1 MGILSQRPTGKPLM
15 SRQYVSMTR
24 IRIEGLLAAFP
35 KLVGSGKQHTYV
47 ETENV
52 RYVYQP
58 LEGLFLLLVTNKQSN
73 ILEDLET
80 LRLLSKLVPEYCQV
94 ALNTYE
100 HQPLDEETVQRYA
113 FDLLMAFDEVISF
126 GHKEHVTLQQVRT
139 YTEMDSHEE
148 KLHKMIIQ
156 SKINDTKDVMKK
168 KASEIDKTKQVEKMR
183 EGGKGF
189 PGLGSISSGGGM
201 GGFMSE
207 DNGEDGFGGGVDD
220 HYSDRPSRQD
230 IHDGPS
236 HSELERKNSG
246 GKALKAPKKGMV
258 LGKSGSTN
266 KFLEAMKAEG
276 ELVDNTPHQKAAP
289 AAAVAAFVPT
299 ENVSIAVEEKLH
311 VTLKKDGGLESMEVQ
326 GTMALEVANED
337 DAYLRVH
344 IESGANKGFQFKT
357 HPNIDKGMHTRE
369 NILCLKDP
377 NRPFPTGSPLGVLKW
392 RMQTSDESMVPLS
405 INCWPS
411 TSGDES
417 YVSIEY
423 EATSDFDLQNVV
435 ISVPLP
441 NLRDPPTINQVDGD
455 FQYDPRRN
463 ALDWSIDL
471 IDNTNRSGSLEFVV
485 PATDADMFFPIE
497 IVFNSKSTFCDVK
510 VVSVNNVEDDSAVK
524 YAYTT
529 DMVVGQYVVV

>member
-1 MGILSQRPTGKPLM
+1 
-15 SRQYVSMTR
+15 
-24 IRIEGLLAAFP
+24 
-35 KLVGSGKQHTYV
+35 
-47 ETENV
+47 
-52 RYVYQP
+52 
-58 LEGLFLLLVTNKQSN
+58 
-73 ILEDLET
+73 
-80 LRLLSKLVPEYCQV
+80 
-94 ALNTYE
+94 
-100 HQPLDEETVQRYA
+100 
-113 FDLLMAFDEVISF
+113 
-126 GHKEHVTLQQVRT
+126 
-139 YTEMDSHEE
+139 
-148 KLHKMIIQ
+148 
-156 SKINDTKDVMKK
+156 
-168 KASEIDKTKQVEKMR
+168 
-183 EGGKGF
+183 
-189 PGLGSISSGGGM
+189 
-201 GGFMSE
+201 
-207 DNGEDGFGGGVDD
+207 VDD

>member
-1 MGILSQRPTGKPLM
+1 MVVLAASIITKLGKPLL

-80 LRLLSKLVPEYCQV
+80 LRLLSKLVPDYCQV

-100 HQPLDEETVQRYA
+100 HQPLDEDTIQRYS

-126 GHKEHVTLQQVRT
+126 GHKEHVTLQQVKT

-168 KASEIDKTKQVEKMR
+168 KASEIDKSKVEKMR
-183 EGGKGF
+183 EGGGGGGKSF
-189 PGLGSISSGGGM
+189 AGLGSISSTGGL

-207 DNGEDGFGGGVDD
+207 LEGESDGVVDHAPPPVSD
-220 HYSDRPSRQD
+220 HHRAQPGAKLS
-230 IHDGPS
+230 
-236 HSELERKNSG
+236 
-246 GKALKAPKKGMV
+246 AAPKKGMV
-258 LGKSGSTN
+258 LGKSSGQTN
-266 KFLEAMKAEG
+266 KFLDSLKAEG
-276 ELVDNTPHQKAAP
+276 EIVDTAPATKGPAKATATAAAAP
-289 AAAVAAFVPT
+289 LVPV
-299 ENVSIAVEEKLH
+299 ENVVIEVEEKLI
-311 VTLKKDGGLESMEVQ
+311 VTLKKDGGMESMEIQ
-326 GTMALEVANED
+326 GTMALEVASED
-337 DAYLRVH
+337 AAFIRLH
-344 IESGANKGFQFKT
+344 IAAGANKGFQFKT
-357 HPNIDKGMHTRE
+357 HPNIDKALHARE
-369 NILCLKDP
+369 NILGLKDP

-392 RMQTSDESMVPLS
+392 RMQATDESMVPLS

-417 YVSIEY
+417 YVALEY
-423 EATSDFDLQNVV
+423 EATSDFELQNVV
-435 ISVPLP
+435 ITVPLP
-441 NLRDPPTINQVDGD
+441 ALRDPPTVNQVDGD
-455 FQYDPRRN
+455 FVYDPRRGC
-463 ALDWSIDL
+463 LEWTIEL
-471 IDNTNRSGSLEFVV
+471 IDNSNRNGSMEFVV
-485 PATDADMFFPIE
+485 PAIDGDVFFPIE
-497 IVFNSKSTFCDVK
+497 VTFSSKQTFCDVK
-510 VVSVNNVEDDSAVK
+510 VMSVTSVEDGTPVK
-524 YAYTT
+524 YLCSYGMSSGSYT
-529 DMVVGQYVVV
+529 VV